1 MFILCDKKTELF
13 KVDDMDVAK
22 FYANKFN
29 LEIKTLIQDEPY
41 TNTQNSV

>member
-13 KVDDMDVAK
+13 KVNDFEVAK

-29 LEIKTLIQDEPY
+29 LTIKNEPY